1 MKNKT
6 NNVFNVE
13 KMLTNNDFRK
23 FLAINGKFLE

>member
-23 FLAINGKFLE
+23 FLEINGKFLE